1 MMKAKLKN
9 HAKLLAE
16 AIPAL
21 SGPTGGEKLMALPST
36 NSIDLTV
43 KFRSDALWPHRS
55 KPIKRNRWLHG
66 DYKDPAYLYVHALYD
81 DCTRKTEGES
91 AP

>member
-1 MMKAKLKN
+1 MKAKLKN

-21 SGPTGGEKLMALPST
+21 SGPTGGHGLDRIVDA
-36 NSIDLTV
+36 DLQSSD
-43 KFRSDALWPHRS
+43 FRNDALWPHRS
-55 KPIKRNRWLHG
+55 KPIKRSRWLHG